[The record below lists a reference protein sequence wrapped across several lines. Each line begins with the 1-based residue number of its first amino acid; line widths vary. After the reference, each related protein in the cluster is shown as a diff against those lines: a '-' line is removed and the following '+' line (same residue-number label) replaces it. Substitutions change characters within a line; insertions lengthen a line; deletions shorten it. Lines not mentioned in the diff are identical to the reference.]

1 MQSGLYF
8 VHTLVCD
15 VVVEGTV
22 LLFVHVGG
30 LCYFPGYSG
39 TTGHSGGSCGC
50 GGVMA
55 CKKKFECK
63 LNFRDNALYQGL
75 FQADVYGELPS
86 SYCKK

>member
-22 LLFVHVGG
+22 LLSVHVGG
-30 LCYFPGYSG
+30 LCHFPGYSG
-39 TTGHSGGSCGC
+39 TTGHSGGSCGS

-55 CKKKFECK
+55 CKKKVECK
-63 LNFRDNALYQGL
+63 DLGTMHFIG
-75 FQADVYGELPS
+75 VYVKLISMEKYG
-86 SYCKK
+86 